1 MRRDDQSFTRSCAIC
16 CDVAAAAVRR
26 VSLESLPDLRRNPG
40 PCYRDPLLA
49 CFLKHADEQT
59 VVGLCAVYQAIQNGH
74 LQATDFRDW
83 GVLAAPRFLGRPA
96 MATALQRFAV
106 EGAWGVSPHLIPHR
120 SLHSISGTVSQ
131 ALKIHGPNFGVGGG
145 PGGAV
150 EVLLA
155 ATALLESKQ
164 LPGVWVVL
172 TCLDPELPP
181 EETGRM
187 AAGTHAVGL
196 ALALTPIRMRGSR
209 VRLQIVRGTPDAET
223 LASAKRHEGGRS
235 GFDLLRLESLLNLLH
250 GSRGGKLTLVQM
262 LDAHSRLE
270 LIRSGG
276 AGTADM
282 GGSSRVCCPGRL
294 RLSVSATP
302 QAAWTTA
309 EEGT

>member
-1 MRRDDQSFTRSCAIC
+1 MRLDDQSFTRSCAIC
-16 CDVAAAAVRR
+16 CDVAADAIRR

-40 PCYRDPLLA
+40 PPLREPLSA

-59 VVGLCAVYQAIQNGH
+59 VVGLCAVFQAIQNSG

-96 MATALQRFAV
+96 MAAALQRFAA

-145 PGGAV
+145 PAGAV

-155 ATALLESKQ
+155 ATALLERKH

-181 EETGRM
+181 DESGRM
-187 AAGTHAVGL
+187 PTGTQAVGL
-196 ALALTPIRMRGSR
+196 ALALMPIHRSGSR
-209 VRLQIVRGTPDAET
+209 LRLQIVRGTPDAET
-223 LASAKRHEGGRS
+223 LASAKRLAGS
-235 GFDLLRLESLLNLLH
+235 GCDFDLLRLESLLNLLH
-250 GSRGGKLTLVQM
+250 GPRDGDMTIIQM
-262 LDAHSRLE
+262 LDTHCRLE
-270 LIRSGG
+270 LIRTGG
-276 AGTADM
+276 TSVKGPAASATWRKGLLANSEKD
-282 GGSSRVCCPGRL
+282 PGRL
-294 RLSVSATP
+294 ALADH
-302 QAAWTTA
+302 
-309 EEGT
+309 